1 MRSGVRFALTLVIV
15 LAVLLGLSL
24 CGYNYWE
31 PRQQAENPLG
41 FILESASSQ
50 PVELPMCMDEQ
61 TRERVRGV
69 ILDALDH
76 ALQSHIEN
84 VFLVWLRDDRG
95 QPGRARNGVE
105 QGLRAYLSA
114 RKGAIDWTPP
124 PCAG

>member
-1 MRSGVRFALTLVIV
+1 MTAAARFVLTLFIV
-15 LAVLLGLSL
+15 MAAILGLSL

-31 PRQQAENPLG
+31 PQPQKDSLG
-41 FILESASSQ
+41 TFILESASSQ
-50 PVELPMCMDEQ
+50 PVELPLCVDEQ

-76 ALQSHIEN
+76 ALATHVEN

-95 QPGRARNGVE
+95 QPGRAKTGIEN
-105 QGLRAYLSA
+105 GLRAYLAA
-114 RKGAIDWTPP
+114 RKGAIEWTPP